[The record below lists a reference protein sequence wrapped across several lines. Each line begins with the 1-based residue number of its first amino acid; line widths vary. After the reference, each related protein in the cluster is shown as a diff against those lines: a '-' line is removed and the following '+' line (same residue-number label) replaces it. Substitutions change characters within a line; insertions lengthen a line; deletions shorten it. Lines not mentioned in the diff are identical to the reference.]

1 MSKVKLDKDEKR
13 LLEAYESGEFESVLT
28 PARKKQIQEAASHT
42 FKKDK
47 RINIRISSRD
57 LDAIQKRAL
66 VEGIPYQTLVSSIL
80 HKYVSGSLH
89 DVTANKRMQSDAA
102 KPRR

>member
-1 MSKVKLDKDEKR
+1 MSKVKLDKDER
-13 LLEAYESGEFESVLT
+13 QLLKAYEAGEFESVLT
-28 PARKKQIQEAASHT
+28 PARKKEIQAIATHT

-66 VEGIPYQTLVSSIL
+66 MEGIPYQTLVSSIL

>member
-1 MSKVKLDKDEKR
+1 MSKVKLDKDEKEV
-13 LLEAYESGEFESVLT
+13 LKAFEAGEFKSVLT
-28 PARKKQIQEAASHT
+28 SARKKQVQEASRHT

-66 VEGIPYQTLVSSIL
+66 MEGIPYQTLVSSIL

-89 DVTANKRMQSDAA
+89 DLSAIKRMQSDAA